1 MSVELWKLSTTDLA
15 RRLVSI
21 RKGLYPSKSSGP
33 RIAREIRWRVPF
45 GYLIVWSERLFGFRK
60 N

>member
-1 MSVELWKLSTTDLA
+1 MMDVWKRSTADLA
-15 RRLVSI
+15 AMLVSI